1 MLGHITEPAIKA
13 LIEARDFPALR
24 NVFEDLLPADVAEC
38 LAELPED
45 EQAIVFRMLPQVK
58 ATQVLEYMDAD
69 VQASVLKALGNEDAA
84 RVLNDMSPDDR
95 TAFLEE
101 LPPHAVIQALKLLSP
116 EERKIAQT
124 LLNYPENS
132 VGRLMTPDF
141 ISVKD
146 EWTVLQVIEHVRRHG
161 HNSETLNVIYV
172 IADDGRLIDDVRIR
186 EFLLKPFETRVKE
199 LRDDNFVAL
208 HATDDSADAAK
219 VFKKYDRNTLPVVD
233 SENRIIGIVTIDDV
247 LDVIEEET
255 TREVQRIGGL
265 EALDEPYSTIPLPR
279 MVKKRATWLIILFL
293 SEMLTATAMGYYEHE
308 IDSAVVLAVF
318 LPLIISSGGN
328 SGSQATTL
336 IIRAMAVGEITLA
349 EWKQV
354 LRRELGSGLWL
365 GIILGL
371 LGFGRILLWQV
382 MHIKDYGDYYLLIA
396 LTVGL
401 SLLGVVLWGTIAGS
415 MLPFI
420 LRRCGLDPA
429 TSSAPF
435 VATVVDVTGLVIYFN
450 VAIWLLSGNVL
461 K

>member
-318 LPLIISSGGN
+318 LPLIISSGGIP
-328 SGSQATTL
+328 AP
-336 IIRAMAVGEITLA
+336 R
-349 EWKQV
+349 
-354 LRRELGSGLWL
+354 
-365 GIILGL
+365 L
-371 LGFGRILLWQV
+371 LL
-382 MHIKDYGDYYLLIA
+382 
-396 LTVGL
+396 
-401 SLLGVVLWGTIAGS
+401 
-415 MLPFI
+415 
-420 LRRCGLDPA
+420 
-429 TSSAPF
+429 
-435 VATVVDVTGLVIYFN
+435 
-450 VAIWLLSGNVL
+450 
-461 K
+461 